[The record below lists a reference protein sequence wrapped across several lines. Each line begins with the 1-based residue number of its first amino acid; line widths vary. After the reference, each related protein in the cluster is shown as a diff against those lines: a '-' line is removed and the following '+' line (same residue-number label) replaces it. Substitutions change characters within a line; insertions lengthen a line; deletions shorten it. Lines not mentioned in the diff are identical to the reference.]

1 MSTSVLKKTKRDYS
15 RSCGGESEWQ
25 DWDLPRLVLA
35 LKKWRDINSVGE
47 ESNNVPKG
55 KSCSY
60 HAKERK
66 SRARV
71 YCESGDHVSSTC
83 TCVTTLKEGKHF
95 WRKRECAP
103 IALELSITPPIAGVG
118 QDVRNVVNSTIHTSV
133 PRKINS

>member
-1 MSTSVLKKTKRDYS
+1 MECQRACSKKLKGIKADLVR
-15 RSCGGESEWQ
+15 GLAGWQ

-35 LKKWRDINSVGE
+35 LKQWREINTVEE

-55 KSCSY
+55 KSCVY
-60 HAKERK
+60 HAEERK

-83 TCVTTLKEGKHF
+83 TRVTTLKE
-95 WRKRECAP
+95 RCKRECAS
-103 IALELSITPPIAGVG
+103 IAPELSITPPIAGVG
-118 QDVRNVVNSTIHTSV
+118 QDVRNVVKSTIHTSV

>member
-1 MSTSVLKKTKRDYS
+1 MECQRASSKKLKGIKADLVR
-15 RSCGGESEWQ
+15 GLAGWQ

-35 LKKWRDINSVGE
+35 LKQWREINTVEE

-55 KSCSY
+55 KSCVY
-60 HAKERK
+60 YAEERK

-83 TCVTTLKEGKHF
+83 TRVTTLKE
-95 WRKRECAP
+95 RCKRECTSIAP
-103 IALELSITPPIAGVG
+103 ELSITPPIAGVG
-118 QDVRNVVNSTIHTSV
+118 QDVRNVVKSTIHTSV